1 MVNPSNSHV
10 VVIALDKPEAGKH
23 ALISWLSNIDKNAMA
38 EQLPSGRYRVT
49 LRFDQSNHEF
59 VNLLKKLEGC
69 VYASVPT
76 MAAGDPDLIFQGSA
90 HDEQELRLQKTA
102 ASTVRLASF

>member
-23 ALISWLSNIDKNAMA
+23 ALISWLSNID
-38 EQLPSGRYRVT
+38 
-49 LRFDQSNHEF
+49 
-59 VNLLKKLEGC
+59 KKLEGC